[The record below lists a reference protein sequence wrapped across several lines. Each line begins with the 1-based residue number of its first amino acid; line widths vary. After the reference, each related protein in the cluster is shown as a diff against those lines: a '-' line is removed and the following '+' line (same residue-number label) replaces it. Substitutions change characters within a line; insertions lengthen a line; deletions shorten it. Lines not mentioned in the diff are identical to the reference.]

1 MPRIIPAK
9 FVLVGLLFACSPEVD
24 HGHEPISVEA
34 RRAAIDGAMQH
45 LDVGRSVEALAI
57 TSKLV
62 LRDPSSLESLET
74 HAVVLLGETLRLES
88 NGNVDQAHILKN
100 EALETY
106 LLMCQL
112 ENVSPQIQFSAAQLA
127 HEMGELEQAQSLY
140 RKSHSTLVN
149 DGRPAL
155 WLAQIDLLEE
165 NWVSANNWIQESLQ
179 RQPLEPFTLISAGL
193 IQANLQQCD
202 EAILLTNKALKLKP
216 NNEYFRFMQARI
228 LRLCGNPTRA
238 LELLTSLSRD
248 AKLTPLVKD
257 EITSC
262 KARIKELS
270 NE

>member
-1 MPRIIPAK
+1 M
-9 FVLVGLLFACSPEVD
+9 LFACSPEAD
-24 HGHEPISVEA
+24 HTQEPISVEA
-34 RRAAIDGAMQH
+34 RRTAIDGAIQH
-45 LDVGRSVEALAI
+45 LDAGRSIEALAI

-62 LRDPSSLESLET
+62 LRDPSSLESLEA
-74 HAVVLLGETLRLES
+74 HAIVLLGETLRLVS
-88 NGNVDQAHILKN
+88 LGNVDQAHILKN

-106 LLMCQL
+106 LLICQL

-127 HEMGELEQAQSLY
+127 HELGEIEQAQSLY
-140 RKSHSTLVN
+140 RKSHSALVH

-202 EAILLTNKALKLKP
+202 EAKLLTNKALKLKP
-216 NNEYFRFMQARI
+216 NNEKFRFMQARI

-248 AKLTPLVKD
+248 ERLTPMVKD
-257 EITSC
+257 EINNC
-262 KARIKELS
+262 RARIKELS

>member
-1 MPRIIPAK
+1 M
-9 FVLVGLLFACSPEVD
+9 LFACSPEAD
-24 HGHEPISVEA
+24 HTQEPISVEA
-34 RRAAIDGAMQH
+34 RRTAIDGAIQH
-45 LDVGRSVEALAI
+45 LDAGRSIEALAI

-62 LRDPSSLESLET
+62 LRDPSSLESLEA
-74 HAVVLLGETLRLES
+74 HAIVLLGETLRLVS
-88 NGNVDQAHILKN
+88 LGNVDQAHILKN

-106 LLMCQL
+106 LLICQL

-127 HEMGELEQAQSLY
+127 HELGEIEQAQSLY
-140 RKSHSTLVN
+140 RKSHSAVGQE
-149 DGRPAL
+149 GRPAL

-202 EAILLTNKALKLKP
+202 EAKLLTNKALKLKP
-216 NNEYFRFMQARI
+216 NNEKFRFMQARI

-248 AKLTPLVKD
+248 VRLTPMVKD
-257 EITSC
+257 EINNC
-262 KARIKELS
+262 RARIKELS

>member
-1 MPRIIPAK
+1 M
-9 FVLVGLLFACSPEVD
+9 LFACSPEAD
-24 HGHEPISVEA
+24 HTQEPISVEA
-34 RRAAIDGAMQH
+34 RRTAIDGAIQH
-45 LDVGRSVEALAI
+45 LDAGRSIEALAI

-62 LRDPSSLESLET
+62 LRDPSSLESLEA
-74 HAVVLLGETLRLES
+74 HAIVLLGETLRLVS
-88 NGNVDQAHILKN
+88 LGNVDQAHILKN

-106 LLMCQL
+106 LLICQL

-127 HEMGELEQAQSLY
+127 HELGEIEQAQSLY
-140 RKSHSTLVN
+140 RKSHSALVH

-202 EAILLTNKALKLKP
+202 EAKLLTNKALKLKP
-216 NNEYFRFMQARI
+216 NNEKFRFMQARI

-248 AKLTPLVKD
+248 VRLTPMVKD
-257 EITSC
+257 EINNC
-262 KARIKELS
+262 RARIKELS